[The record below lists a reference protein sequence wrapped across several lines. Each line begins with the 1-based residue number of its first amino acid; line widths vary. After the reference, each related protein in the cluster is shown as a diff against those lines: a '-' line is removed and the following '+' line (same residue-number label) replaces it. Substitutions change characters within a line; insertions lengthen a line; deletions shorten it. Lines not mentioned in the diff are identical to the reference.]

1 MASKIVIYTGAPESS
16 TLDWNPT
23 KLLAKFDGTIAEF
36 AGLGNQQPTIPGS
49 VPDHAKWRY
58 LPLEN
63 TRSYVDFSQQFAY
76 TYGDAGP
83 NVAEFFTTAAFSL
96 PSNNIQGD
104 NSITSNLD
112 DVDTQFYETSIAA
125 HQQDISLSQIVGAD
139 ESQITV
145 ATTSFNT
152 TTTSFLSEGDS
163 IPQPL
168 EPPNGPDAGVRLSD
182 LEDIPSARYLVSI
195 QPQTMT
201 INLVVGLISLSPA
214 RTVNTRWGSTQ
225 RLIEVLVGDDTR
237 AGFAV
242 TFWLPSSSDAELD
255 ETTKALTTFRP
266 GDVFLLQNVALN
278 VFTNKVYGSSLR
290 RGLTKVL
297 LLHRARLGPADPGGY
312 YTSAQLR
319 APVNRAAVTHPQ
331 LDKARRV
338 RDWVIRFVG
347 QGQQQQQHQ
356 PQPQQQHQQHQRE
369 QGRLTRTRGGRGSGR
384 PDVAAGIHLA
394 GGRMWDV
401 MPPVD
406 TQ

>member
-1 MASKIVIYTGAPESS
+1 MASKIVVYTGAPESS
-16 TLDWNPT
+16 SLDWSPT
-23 KLLAKFDGTIAEF
+23 GLLAEFDGAIAGF
-36 AGLGNQQPTIPGS
+36 TGLGGQQPTVPGS
-49 VPDHAKWRY
+49 VPDHAVWRS

-63 TRSYVDFSQQFAY
+63 TRERATFSQQYAS
-76 TYGDAGP
+76 TYGDAGHG
-83 NVAEFFTTAAFSL
+83 VAEFFATAAVSFT
-96 PSNNIQGD
+96 SNNTQGD
-104 NSITSNLD
+104 NTASNLD

-125 HQQDISLSQIVGAD
+125 HQQDIPSSNIIGAD

-163 IPQPL
+163 IGQPPAL
-168 EPPNGPDAGVRLSD
+168 PSGPGADVRLSD

-214 RTVNTRWGSTQ
+214 RTVKTRWGSTH

-237 AGFAV
+237 AGFAI

-266 GDVFLLQNVALN
+266 GDVVLLQNVALN

-290 RGLTKVL
+290 RGLTKVF
-297 LLHRARLGPADPGGY
+297 LLHRARLDPADPGGY

-319 APVNRAAVTHPQ
+319 APANRAAVTHPQ
-331 LDKARRV
+331 LGKARRV
-338 RDWVIRFVG
+338 RDWVVRFVG
-347 QGQQQQQHQ
+347 QGQQQQAQ
-356 PQPQQQHQQHQRE
+356 PQPQQRRPERE
-369 QGRLTRTRGGRGSGR
+369 RGRQTRTRGARGSGR
-384 PDVAAGIHLA
+384 TGADAGARPA
-394 GGRMWDV
+394 GGRVWDV
-401 MPPVD
+401 MPPAD